1 MYKLRKFILFLISM
15 LYGEVDRSVYMALQ
29 NYSPETYTT
38 CAASYLT
45 LRCSLLK

>member
-15 LYGEVDRSVYMALQ
+15 LYGELDRSVYMALQ
-29 NYSPETYTT
+29 NYSPEAYTT